1 MKYYIDI
8 TLLPS
13 DDIGIHFLWGKVMMQ
28 VHLALVEIQ
37 NENQQVSIAI
47 SFPEYRTACA
57 SKPGYVGKTLRI
69 FAPQLQD
76 FEQLDINR
84 WLKRLCDYLHIN
96 DAQNV
101 PAEISV
107 FENFS
112 RSQEAGSPD
121 RLIRRRMKRKSESL
135 EEATQHFLS
144 YQRKHEDKRL
154 PFIKLK
160 SLASDNDFNLAVQ
173 RKSVDNQSAA
183 LGYST
188 YGLSSQGGLPKF

>member
-1 MKYYIDI
+1 MKHYIDI

-13 DDIGIHFLWGKVMMQ
+13 DDIGIHFLWSKVMMQ

-37 NENQQVSIAI
+37 NENQQVSIAV
-47 SFPEYRTACA
+47 SFPEYRTAHA

-69 FAPQLQD
+69 FAPQMQD
-76 FEQLDINR
+76 LEQLDINR
-84 WLKRLCDYLHIN
+84 WLKRLCDYVHIK
-96 DAQNV
+96 AAKNV
-101 PAEISV
+101 PVDISE

-112 RSQEAGSPD
+112 RRQKAGSPD
-121 RLIRRRMKRKSESL
+121 RLIRRRMKRKGVSI

-144 YQRKHEDKRL
+144 YRMKDQDKRL

-160 SLASDNDFNLAVQ
+160 SLASDNDFNLVVQ
-173 RKSVDNQSAA
+173 RNLVDNQSAA

-188 YGLSSQGGLPKF
+188 YGLSSEGGLPKF